1 MAYRSAGGSTL
12 RRRLCRSRT
21 QPAHNIDQVEPAA
34 FALAVATLAVLL
46 LLQSKTRWAPGPL
59 AAVLLATI
67 AVAVFDL
74 EKHGVAVVGTVTG
87 GLPSPPELPTLPE
100 LQQLVPQFR
109 SVSRHDCRRSR
120 RSGRW
125 ALVETTESHR
135 HTSWLVTVR

>member
-1 MAYRSAGGSTL
+1 
-12 RRRLCRSRT
+12 
-21 QPAHNIDQVEPAA
+21 
-34 FALAVATLAVLL
+34 VATLAVLL

-100 LQQLVPQFR
+100 LQQLLLPGFH
-109 SVSRHDCRRSR
+109 S
-120 RSGRW
+120 SGRFHDMTAGDLAGQDGGRW
-125 ALVETTESHR
+125 WKRRKAIGTRVG
-135 HTSWLVTVR
+135 